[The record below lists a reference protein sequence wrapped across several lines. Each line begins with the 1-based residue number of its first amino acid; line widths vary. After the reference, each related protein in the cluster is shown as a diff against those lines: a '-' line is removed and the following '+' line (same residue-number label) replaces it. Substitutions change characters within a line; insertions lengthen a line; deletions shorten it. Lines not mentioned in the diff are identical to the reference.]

1 MALGIAYIKWCEE
14 EGRNIFVDFTL
25 FVLLFNTKF
34 TKKIKF
40 DVFKL
45 KTKITISNH
54 LKVLNLKFT
63 ELFYILIFVKTSF
76 LTNLMRILLE
86 SMQHR
91 VITFRGSR
99 PIRLFLVQNILL
111 W

>member
-1 MALGIAYIKWCEE
+1 MFL
-14 EGRNIFVDFTL
+14 DF
-25 FVLLFNTKF
+25 
-34 TKKIKF
+34 
-40 DVFKL
+40 
-45 KTKITISNH
+45 KTKITTLNVQINFKMVHLITISNH